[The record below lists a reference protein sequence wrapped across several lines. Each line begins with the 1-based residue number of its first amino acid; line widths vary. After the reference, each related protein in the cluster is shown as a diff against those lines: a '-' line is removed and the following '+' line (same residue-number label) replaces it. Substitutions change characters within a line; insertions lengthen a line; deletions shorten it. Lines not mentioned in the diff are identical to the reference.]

1 MGGVSK
7 EELLHLKPPEVD
19 ADLFCILVEYW
30 FSKPGM
36 VLIFSV
42 LYVFFF
48 LYDQCIRVLYI
59 VDLKNILPCCC
70 NW

>member
-19 ADLFCILVEYW
+19 VDQFCILVEYW

-42 LYVFFF
+42 LYVFCF
-48 LYDQCIRVLYI
+48 YMIYV
-59 VDLKNILPCCC
+59 
-70 NW
+70 

>member
-1 MGGVSK
+1 MWRSHKAELKEKYYMGGVSK

-48 LYDQCIRVLYI
+48 YMINV
-59 VDLKNILPCCC
+59 
-70 NW
+70 

>member
-19 ADLFCILVEYW
+19 ADQFFILVEYW
-30 FSKPGM
+30 FSKLGM

-42 LYVFFF
+42 LYVFCF
-48 LYDQCIRVLYI
+48 YMIYV
-59 VDLKNILPCCC
+59 
-70 NW
+70 

>member
-19 ADLFCILVEYW
+19 VDQFCILVEYW
-30 FSKPGM
+30 FSKLGM

-42 LYVFFF
+42 LYVFCF
-48 LYDQCIRVLYI
+48 YMIYV
-59 VDLKNILPCCC
+59 
-70 NW
+70 